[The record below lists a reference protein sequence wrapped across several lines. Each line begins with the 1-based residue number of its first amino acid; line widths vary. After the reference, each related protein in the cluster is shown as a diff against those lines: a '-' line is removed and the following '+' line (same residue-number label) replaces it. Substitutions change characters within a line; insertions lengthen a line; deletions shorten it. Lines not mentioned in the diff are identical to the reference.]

1 MCIVYIDITYYC
13 DTLVLTV
20 PSTGVTGY
28 IGGDALYA
36 LATKHP
42 ELSYTALVRSTEKA
56 EQVRARYPS
65 VRVVIGNLGD
75 SDLLKKEAADADIVL
90 RE

>member
-1 MCIVYIDITYYC
+1 MIHYC
-13 DTLVLTV
+13 DIHSRANC
-20 PSTGVTGY
+20 PSSGVTGY

-42 ELSYTALVRSTEKA
+42 ELSYTALVRSAEKA
-56 EQVRARYPS
+56 EQVRARYPF
-65 VRVVIGNLGD
+65 VRVVIGNLD
-75 SDLLKKEAADADIVL
+75 NFDLLKREAADADIVL